1 MIDSIIEEI
10 RGLKI
15 LYIEDN
21 TIVRVSMSEML
32 RDIFDTI
39 DTASNGEE
47 GLEMYQRDTNY
58 YDIIITDIS
67 MPKLNGDRM
76 SQMILDINPKQLI
89 IAITAHNE
97 TKKIKKLKDIGI
109 TETINKPIVIE
120 ELIEAIRG
128 ISSGE

>member
-15 LYIEDN
+15 LYVEDN
-21 TIVRVSMSEML
+21 TIVRISMSEML

-47 GLEMYQRDTNY
+47 GLEMYQKDR

-67 MPKLNGDRM
+67 MPKLDGDKM
-76 SQMILDINPKQLI
+76 SQMILEIDPKQLI
-89 IAITAHNE
+89 IAITAYNE
-97 TKKIKKLKDIGI
+97 THKIERLEDIGV
-109 TETINKPIVIE
+109 TKSINKPIVIE
-120 ELIEAIRG
+120 ELIDAIRD
-128 ISSGE
+128 IT